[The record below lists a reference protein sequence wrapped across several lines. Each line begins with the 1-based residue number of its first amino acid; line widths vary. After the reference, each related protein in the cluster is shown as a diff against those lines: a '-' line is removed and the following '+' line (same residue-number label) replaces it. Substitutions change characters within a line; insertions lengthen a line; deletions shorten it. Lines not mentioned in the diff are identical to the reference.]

1 MMAGGIGQ
9 WDRFLNAIDEGVD
22 MAVLLKELQEQFVRH
37 GQIKIPEKLS
47 PPAEGFRIVSW
58 TRELVAYYRAEG
70 VTGRALA
77 DLPGIGISGC
87 ARIRV
92 TVQDVHEFVISDRNL
107 LPLEVKRRVV
117 EACADSGDASE
128 VWKKVKEIV
137 VGELKKMAEEDALE
151 ELSLR
156 YSAVGEVVGLVTW
169 FSLERLGVRIPKGTM
184 MVAERFPYYWWAWS
198 GSGEVLE
205 ASLWEPEEPTCRVS
219 WLILDVY
226 RSLLGR
232 YWR

>member
-1 MMAGGIGQ
+1 M
-9 WDRFLNAIDEGVD
+9 V
-22 MAVLLKELQEQFVRH
+22 VLLKELHEQFVGH
-37 GQIKIPEKLS
+37 GHIEIPEKLS
-47 PPAEGFRIVSW
+47 PPEEGFRILSW
-58 TRELVAYYRAEG
+58 TQEVVAYYRAEG

-77 DLPGIGISGC
+77 DLPGIRVSRS

-128 VWKKVKEIV
+128 VWRKVKGIIV
-137 VGELKKMAEEDALE
+137 FELRKMAEEDALE

-156 YSAVGEVVGLVTW
+156 YSAIGEVVGLVTW
-169 FSLERLGVRIPKGTM
+169 FSLERLGVRIPEGTM
-184 MVAERFPYYWWAWS
+184 MVAERFPYYWWAAR
-198 GSGEVLE
+198 GSGEGLE
-205 ASLWEPEEPTCRVS
+205 ASLWEPEEPTCRVR

-226 RSLLGR
+226 RSLLAT
-232 YWR
+232 